1 MYFEE
6 FLDPERGVLHFMKN
20 KKKIA
25 WIRRKKG
32 IRKNIFGTADKPRL
46 TVFRSSRH
54 LYAQAINDE
63 EGKTLLSVSTL
74 SPEVKKEVNY
84 GGNIKAAE
92 ITGKLLTKKLKEKG
106 IKQVVFD
113 RNGYIFHGRIKSLAE
128 QMDLNK

>member
-1 MYFEE
+1 
-6 FLDPERGVLHFMKN
+6 MKN

-25 WIRRKKG
+25 WKRRKKG

-92 ITGKLLTKKLKEKG
+92 ITGKLLSKKLKEKN

-113 RNGYIFHGRIKSLAE
+113 RNGYIFHGRIKSLSE